1 MSKMLAPAAAA
12 RTRARP
18 AVLHPRVLYKV
29 LVYGLLVIGAIVFL
43 LPFLWMVSTSLK
55 VSSEVFTY
63 PPSFLPSSF
72 QWRNYLDGWTA
83 TVQHIPHELADH
95 HLHQRGG

>member
-12 RTRARP
+12 RTQARP
-18 AVLHPRVLYKV
+18 AALHPRVLSKV
-29 LVYGLLVIGAIVFL
+29 LVYSLLVIGSIVFL

-63 PPSFLPSSF
+63 P
-72 QWRNYLDGWTA
+72 Q
-83 TVQHIPHELADH
+83 
-95 HLHQRGG
+95 